1 MKVLILAVPLALFAT
16 TADAHPGEHRGGWL
30 TAISHILGEPDHLAM
45 ALVAVAAGAAC
56 ACLIRHRAS
65 DSKLFGHR

>member
-1 MKVLILAVPLALFAT
+1 MKILILAVPLMLFAT

-30 TAISHILGEPDHLAM
+30 TAISHLLGEPDHLAM
-45 ALVAVAAGAAC
+45 ALVAVVAAAVC

-65 DSKLFGHR
+65 DSTLSGHR